1 MVRLLDPYRL
11 FDDLSKKVSIM
22 TTISERS
29 NEGNATTPGG
39 SRKGSAVSQL
49 GMSSMATP
57 SKGQDT
63 PDPQDN
69 RRGSG
74 VDRRRTY
81 VIERPEGGLEG
92 ENRSGH

>member
-29 NEGNATTPGG
+29 NEGNALSPGG
-39 SRKGSAVSQL
+39 SRKGSAASQL